1 MSYIKIFLFDKLV
14 VIKERR
20 DFMYEIGAVFIGVLI
35 AIMATFNAVLHNYSG
50 SYLSILIIHI
60 VGLVTIIFALIIK
73 KQKIFFNK
81 KVPIYLFSAGS
92 IGVLMVLFSNV
103 CFAYLGA
110 SLTLSLTVFGQL
122 VMSCLIDH
130 FGLLG
135 MKTYKFQNKKII
147 GFLIIFIGIVVMAI
161 Y

>member
-1 MSYIKIFLFDKLV
+1 MSYIKIILFDKLN
-14 VIKERR
+14 IRIERR
-20 DFMYEIGAVFIGVLI
+20 GLMYEIGAIFIGILI
-35 AIMATFNAVLHNYSG
+35 AIMATFNAILHSHSG

-60 VGLVTIIFALIIK
+60 VGLITIIFTLIVK
-73 KQKIFFNK
+73 KQKIIFNK

-92 IGVLMVLFSNV
+92 IGVLMVLLSNI
-103 CFAYLGA
+103 CFTHLGA

-122 VMSCLIDH
+122 VVSCFIDH

-135 MKTYKFQNKKII
+135 MNTYKFQNKKII
-147 GFLIIFIGIVVMAI
+147 GFIIISIGIVVMAI